1 MFDVDDKKYS
11 EKKLF
16 EKIKKKETNKSETEL
31 SYNNNSQT

>member
-16 EKIKKKETNKSETEL
+16 EKIKKKNKQIRNGIKL
-31 SYNNNSQT
+31 